1 MKSKKF
7 VIVILAA
14 VGVAIV
20 AMVRVSRHQPVQK
33 PPVSQQA
40 AVQPKTMET
49 PGQLAKKSPPS
60 AQAQT
65 ELPDSSPS
73 QSFVEEAPTESFV
86 EDSIYQPLK
95 ELVSMELEVN
105 WDEALKHPQLD
116 DTHLSDSQKETINES
131 PVPVLLPDEQ
141 KLLHAALI
149 TTGSGWYAASMNED
163 DLTVTVSGASKV
175 ALVPDS
181 QAAEPPELGDHMTS
195 LSRVDGIVEVS
206 FNAFGIYYDVTVE
219 CFDHQ
224 NDPRC
229 AEDAY
234 ILELVDGLKL
244 APAKAPS

>member
-65 ELPDSSPS
+65 ELPDSPPS
-73 QSFVEEAPTESFV
+73 QSLVEEAPTESFV

-95 ELVSMELEVN
+95 ELASMELEVN
-105 WDEALKHPQLD
+105 WDEALKHPQ
-116 DTHLSDSQKETINES
+116 
-131 PVPVLLPDEQ
+131 
-141 KLLHAALI
+141 A
-149 TTGSGWYAASMNED
+149 GRYA
-163 DLTVTVSGASKV
+163 TVKSTKRK
-175 ALVPDS
+175 
-181 QAAEPPELGDHMTS
+181 H
-195 LSRVDGIVEVS
+195 
-206 FNAFGIYYDVTVE
+206 
-219 CFDHQ
+219 
-224 NDPRC
+224 
-229 AEDAY
+229 
-234 ILELVDGLKL
+234 
-244 APAKAPS
+244 